1 MSFLCDDWGELN
13 MIAYIVISGIL
24 LNITKP
30 GSPNDCMGCSPAAL
44 LSMAFHRI
52 SGSRHPF
59 DREHGDEAAGDNRIL
74 QSRSF
79 ISRMSLGNN
88 GATDAVTQQLSAAQS
103 AAHSFRLKVSGA
115 TLAAGAL
122 LFCLGQIF
130 LILHNNDYQPLGNF
144 GPPIFAVSN
153 LLGQAV
159 MLLALQPS
167 DKVFGMMAAILLATL
182 CLYMVSSFPYTTI
195 FQLEP
200 IEATRHWIYLALELI
215 FGTGFGIAL
224 IRRPGICKLAN
235 RQRWLFTPRARIM
248 FLWWLWRLSA
258 ASFSLLEI
266 GTTIALVVD
275 HKAPVPTAIVTLRAT
290 GDVSEYTPTILG
302 AISAKFAVLAG
313 VEADAV
319 VVTVTA
325 GSVILT
331 VQIQAPT
338 VAAVDTIVANVA
350 ATLSDANAATAF
362 LADVP
367 GITINVTAPVVVARC
382 AAADPEPESA
392 PNGEPQAAVEAEP
405 EAAAAAEPEAEA
417 EPAAEAD
424 AEPQAAA
431 EPEAEAEPAAEADAE
446 PQAAAEPEAEAEP
459 AAEADAE
466 PQAAAEPEAVPEAV
480 PCLYSRR
487 RLVTIAWLVRPV
499 AFPLSVG
506 SLGVRPLRAAHTA
519 ENGFRRMQEPEA
531 EPLIDP
537 SDQGA
542 VVLSLVCN
550 CLVIL
555 IAVLATRRRRR
566 RVHAYLSRCGARMW
580 SVACARARA
589 RAQACACA
597 HGDPLRHP
605 ARAAVLALAHA
616 LVASVTLPL
625 AHARS
630 PARQARPAGRGPCR
644 RDRVGVPGRH
654 QPAECDQAG
663 GGLIP
668 WASFFGAA
676 RGGPARRARERARG
690 WRLARGALAALRP
703 RQHRQLR
710 KPLVERRG

>member
-431 EPEAEAEPAAEADAE
+431 EPEA
-446 PQAAAEPEAEAEP
+446 
-459 AAEADAE
+459 
-466 PQAAAEPEAVPEAV
+466 VPEAV

-566 RVHAYLSRCGARMW
+566 RVHMYLSRCGAHTRERRPDMW
-580 SVACARARA
+580 RARACAVSKRRAALTPSWSTARARPRA
-589 RAQACACA
+589 RIDRIRHA
-597 HGDPLRHP
+597 HPRVH
-605 ARAAVLALAHA
+605 ALARSA
-616 LVASVTLPL
+616 ASTSVARSTPPRRCRRSSAASVHGL
-625 AHARS
+625 RS
-630 PARQARPAGRGPCR
+630 SEQRSRS
-644 RDRVGVPGRH
+644 V
-654 QPAECDQAG
+654 
-663 GGLIP
+663 
-668 WASFFGAA
+668 
-676 RGGPARRARERARG
+676 G
-690 WRLARGALAALRP
+690 WRSQSCVR
-703 RQHRQLR
+703 
-710 KPLVERRG
+710 